1 MSYIALAR
9 QDHIYQIYRNIGYKE
24 NLYEID
30 SQDWVQKNILILHK
44 SFTN

>member
-9 QDHIYQIYRNIGYKE
+9 QDHIYRDIGYKE

-30 SQDWVQKNILILHK
+30 SQDWVQKIILILHK